1 MVASSLFQGVF
12 TLHPRK
18 TAPDYRQY
26 GVRPYNT
33 KPEAADDDGGDDD
46 DDSDNRGSDDDDDED
61 DGGMITKPE
70 D

>member
-1 MVASSLFQGVF
+1 MVTSGLFQGVF
-12 TLHPRK
+12 TPHPRI

-33 KPEAADDDGGDDD
+33 KPEAADNDGGDDD
-46 DDSDNRGSDDDDDED
+46 DDGDTRGSDDDDDED